1 MTAAVVSQADR
12 KGAIFSVLSIPLFM
26 PLVLLLSDISKTAF
40 ISGGDGSMNNVT
52 ALIGFAGVT
61 ITAGV
66 LLFDYIWE
74 E

>member
-26 PLVLLLSDISKTAF
+26 PLVLLLADISKTAF
-40 ISGGDGSMNNVT
+40 VDGGAASLNNIT
-52 ALIGFAGVT
+52 ALAGFAGVT
-61 ITAGV
+61 ITSGI

>member
-1 MTAAVVSQADR
+1 
-12 KGAIFSVLSIPLFM
+12 M
-26 PLVLLLSDISKTAF
+26 PLVLLLADISKTAF
-40 ISGGDGSMNNVT
+40 ISGGDGSMNNIT